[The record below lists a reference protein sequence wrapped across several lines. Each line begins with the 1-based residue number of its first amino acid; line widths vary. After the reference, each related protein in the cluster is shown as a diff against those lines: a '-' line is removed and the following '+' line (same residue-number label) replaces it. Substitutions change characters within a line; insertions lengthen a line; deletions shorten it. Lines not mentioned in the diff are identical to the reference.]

1 MRKKSKDPRL
11 NKRYLKNVILSVF
24 KESPFKKF
32 NYKQLSK
39 ILKIKN
45 IGEKILVHEA
55 LLGLEKEGSVKTPTK
70 GSYVLAEQNKPV
82 AGVVKNSNKGGV
94 EIETGNGEGI
104 FVDKKDCLFSL
115 VGDTV
120 EVVLSKS
127 KKRKSRG
134 FVAKVLKRKKDS
146 FVGKIQ
152 TNNSISFFIPDDY
165 RVYFHVFI
173 PPSKNLRPSLNK
185 KVHVVIT
192 SWGDENKSPVGKI
205 KAILGNQNDHETE
218 ISSLLVAGGFSS
230 SFDKSIEQIAKNI
243 PQSITKKEISS
254 RLDLRNTLT
263 FTIDPLDA
271 KDFDDALSVKQ
282 LKNKNWEIGVHIADV
297 GHYIK
302 DGGQIDKEALKRG
315 NSVYLVDRVI
325 PMLPESLSNDLC
337 SLKPNCDRLC
347 FSVIFEL
354 SRSAD
359 ILGYRIVKTIIHSDK
374 RFTYEEAQKNITAQS
389 GLFYKELTQIKTLSL
404 LLRERRTKNGSITF
418 EKAEVSFILDK
429 KKNPVDVAIKESIET
444 NKLVEEYMLLANK
457 TIAKH
462 LNSGKNIF
470 PFIYRIHDIPDKE
483 RILDLK
489 NLVKKFGHSI
499 NSENPVVL
507 SKSLNNLLLK
517 IKGQPEQNLIETL
530 IIRSM
535 AKAIYSTKN
544 IGHYGLSFS
553 FYSHFTSPIRRYPDL
568 ITHRLLYDYISKNKH
583 LKSDNL
589 DYVCKHCSETEK
601 LASIAERDS
610 IKFMQVKYLANKI
623 GEQFSG
629 VITGVTDWG
638 LYVELDN
645 NKCEGLVKINN
656 ISDDYF
662 VFDKKTHSII
672 GHSTNKQYQLGQKV
686 NVTVLKAD
694 LERKQLDFSL
704 L

>member
-1 MRKKSKDPRL
+1 M
-11 NKRYLKNVILSVF
+11 
-24 KESPFKKF
+24 
-32 NYKQLSK
+32 
-39 ILKIKN
+39 
-45 IGEKILVHEA
+45 HEA
-55 LLGLEKEGSVKTPTK
+55 LLELEKEGGIRAYTK
-70 GSYVLAEQNKPV
+70 GSYMLVEQKKPF
-82 AGVVKNSNKGGV
+82 AGVVKRSSKSGV
-94 EIETGNGEGI
+94 EVETEDGTEV
-104 FVDKKDCLFSL
+104 FVDKKDGLFSL
-115 VGDTV
+115 VGDEV
-120 EVVLSKS
+120 EVVLLKS
-127 KKRKSRG
+127 KKTRANG
-134 FVAKVLKRKKDS
+134 FITKVLKRKKDS
-146 FVGKIQ
+146 FVGVIQ

-173 PPSKNLRPSLNK
+173 PPSKSLKNTLNK

-192 SWGDENKSPVGKI
+192 SWGDENKNPVGKI
-205 KAILGNQNDHETE
+205 KAILGNKNDHETE
-218 ISSLLVAGGFSS
+218 ISSLLVAGGLSS

-243 PQSITKKEISS
+243 PPSITKKEISS

-302 DGGQIDKEALKRG
+302 EGGKIDKEALKRG

-347 FSVIFEL
+347 FSIIFEL

-359 ILGYRIVKTIIHSDK
+359 ILGYRIIKTIIHSDK
-374 RFTYEEAQKNITAQS
+374 RFTYEEAQKNITTQS
-389 GLFYKELTQIKTLSL
+389 GLFYKELTQIKNLSL
-404 LLRERRTKNGSITF
+404 LLRERRAKNGSITF

-429 KKNPVDVAIKESIET
+429 KKNPVDVTIKEPIET

-457 TIAKH
+457 TVAKH
-462 LNSGKNIF
+462 LNSSKTIF
-470 PFIYRIHDIPDKE
+470 PFVYRIHDIPDKE

-499 NSENPVVL
+499 NSENPAVL
-507 SKSLNNLLLK
+507 SKSLNGLLLK
-517 IKGQPEQNLIETL
+517 IKGRPEQNLIETL

-544 IGHYGLSFS
+544 IGHYGLAFS

-568 ITHRLLYDYISKNKH
+568 ITHRLLYDYISKNSP

-589 DYVCKHCSETEK
+589 DYICKHCSETEK

-610 IKFMQVKYLANKI
+610 IKFMQVKYLINKI
-623 GEQFSG
+623 GERFSG

-662 VFDKKTHSII
+662 VFDKKTHSIV

-686 NVTVLKAD
+686 NVAVLKAD

-704 L
+704 V